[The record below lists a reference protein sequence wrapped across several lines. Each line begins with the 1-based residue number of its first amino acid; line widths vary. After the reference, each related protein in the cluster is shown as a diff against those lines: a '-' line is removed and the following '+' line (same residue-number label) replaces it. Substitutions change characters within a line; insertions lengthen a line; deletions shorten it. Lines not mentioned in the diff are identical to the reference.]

1 MNIYY
6 IYQDVN
12 TSEGTI
18 HAMVV
23 SAESLDDAKSMHPAD
38 DWDRTDIWCYTEE
51 EVSGR
56 LLGKAKKG
64 TLPMVMLASHS

>member
-6 IYQDVN
+6 VYQDEN
-12 TSEGTI
+12 TSEGTY

-23 SAESLDDAKSMHPAD
+23 SAESLEKAKKMHPAK
-38 DWDRTDIWCYTEE
+38 DWGRTDVWCYSEE

-56 LLGKAKKG
+56 LLGKAKKDAISEII
-64 TLPMVMLASHS
+64 LSSYS